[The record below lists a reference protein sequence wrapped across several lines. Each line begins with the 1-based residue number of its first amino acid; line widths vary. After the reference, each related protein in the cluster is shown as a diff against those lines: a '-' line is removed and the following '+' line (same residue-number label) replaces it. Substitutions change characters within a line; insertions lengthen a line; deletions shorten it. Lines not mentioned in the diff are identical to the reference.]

1 MIILK
6 LRITL
11 ILIQNYYKEENELN
25 GLLLMAGLSP
35 LIVFSIIYMVKKKA
49 YLISAVSLVISCAI
63 IVTGFLV
70 WKSPEESNSAMSAE
84 HLNYMANVNM
94 LSGNLDE
101 AKSYLDKLFSAFGDT
116 EEGLISSVRLGIL
129 TGDEQKAVLM
139 SKALSVFLNRNKG
152 SLPEDISAF
161 VNAVSSGAY
170 ISADTLKA
178 NQALY
183 NSLKTSDVSPDEY
196 GIEKVSDADISKA
209 LESEENRSEAVISS
223 IKKEVDDYLSND
235 SSAKSLSLAISA
247 SSKLLAAYD
256 EYIASGDSESYN
268 TIEKMTSSLNSLY
281 KEDSSIFDLPE
292 IKSSYVT
299 GLITLEKYDTLI
311 DYAVNS
317 NDDTALAAIANLYI
331 TGIIS
336 EEDFPSD
343 FTDNA
348 DYFDVIKKCNS
359 IYKNIDSDD
368 YTNAEISSIKSNL
381 QTIAAKNSNPVLSEI
396 EDRLSPE
403 NAPKEDMAGL
413 YIQDSSINSALS
425 DKSAAFEALN
435 NALSNL
441 NSSDNEPLKNALEEI
456 NAIVDNSSLNDNIT
470 NLDSYLSD
478 AYKSSLPMDESII
491 TVPDSF
497 LNTSNSYVNE
507 KRAMINIGIVKT
519 DDFPTIKAYVST
531 SGTDITDRDNIVISD
546 CGSVIEDYTIEK
558 VHYSSSQIFLACDN
572 SGSMSGDIEA
582 LKTAVSKFVESK
594 NAKEKIGIIAFDSS
608 VLSNTGLS
616 KDDKLLQDA
625 IDSFSSGGGTYIGS
639 GVDAAFEGIS
649 SSENSFN
656 VIIVMTDGQDSSFA
670 TDAALNELR
679 QRCIEN
685 NVVLYTIG
693 LGDVSADYLQ
703 NVADSGMG
711 SFIYSSNSVQLEELY
726 SFIHNQLD
734 NNYLITYKAK
744 DTTTSKDRLLT
755 ITNKADGYTGKRY
768 YSLDYS
774 DSDDGSEDSGNNGTV
789 LNGINVSRLGVS
801 TIIKGASNE
810 AQFTILGSGFDK
822 AKSISVSITGNKL
835 YSNLDCAVS
844 NDKKLTVTIP
854 ANTAYDT
861 YEVAVAIDGNTVK
874 LSGLSILKE
883 GDSSSISFGDYTF
896 SAMSVTTTDNNIYLK
911 GNVVMNNYLHFNG
924 DVTLTG
930 SLAGNTL
937 SLEDN
942 SGSYIAYNISLPG
955 LLSSFYD
962 NTISMPP
969 LKNITLYKDSD
980 NFDKYNAYG
989 KLYYGPL
996 SIYDPYIEL
1005 HPEYINLTISSV
1017 NFDFP
1022 TLNNLLDY
1030 VESPISATGEEASV
1044 VITKDKAGIVYSL
1057 SSDLN
1062 LSGNKSL
1069 HLGPAELSV
1078 SHVELSLDTFNHDY
1092 KAGLSVSIDGVP
1104 LFGDDDGVSF
1114 GFTIGIADGRFDAL
1128 DLAADIDFNVVKVP
1142 PVTIND
1148 FHAGVEGLSGEK
1160 QDASMGSRLLGAT
1173 WYGQCAVNFFKLN
1186 EIIPGLS
1193 SFLGDILDISILT
1206 LDETKLSLTLSNWNV
1221 SLDTTAVLLEVV
1233 TLGKLEADI
1242 GHYDYSNYLLGI
1254 DDSQVAGVHA
1264 AISNDLNLDFGNN
1277 LKFNVSGSSQVD
1289 INNKFAGV
1297 MSNGKIDY
1305 NIKIFKK
1312 FTGDLE
1318 GNFIMGIHNNSSQF
1332 TILIK
1337 GDDYTSGRDGG
1348 VRITFTSGD
1357 WLPSV
1362 TLY

>member
-1 MIILK
+1 M
-6 LRITL
+6 
-11 ILIQNYYKEENELN
+11 N

-35 LIVFSIIYMVKKKA
+35 LIIFSIIFMVKKKA
-49 YLISAVSLVISCAI
+49 YLIPAVSLVISCAI

-70 WKSPEESNSAMSAE
+70 WKSPEESHSAMSAE
-84 HLNYMANVNM
+84 HLNHMANVNM

-170 ISADTLKA
+170 ISANTLKA

-183 NSLKTSDVSPDEY
+183 NSLKASDVSPDEY

-209 LESEENRSEAVISS
+209 LESEENRSEDVISS

-235 SSAKSLSLAISA
+235 SSAKSLNLAISA

-256 EYIASGDSESYN
+256 EYIASGGSESYN

-281 KEDSSIFDLPE
+281 KEDNSIFDLPE

-299 GLITLEKYDTLI
+299 GLITLEKYNTLI
-311 DYAVNS
+311 NYAIES
-317 NDDTALAAIANLYI
+317 NDDTALAAAANLYM
-331 TGIIS
+331 TGIIDDN
-336 EEDFPSD
+336 DFPSD
-343 FTDNA
+343 FADTT
-348 DYFDVIKKCNS
+348 DYFDVLNKCNN

-381 QTIAAKNSNPVLSEI
+381 QTIATKNSNPVLSEI
-396 EDRLSPE
+396 EERLSPE

-425 DKSAAFEALN
+425 DKSAAFESLN
-435 NALSNL
+435 NALANL
-441 NSSDNEPLKNALEEI
+441 NSSDNETLKNALEEI
-456 NAIVDNSSLNDNIT
+456 NSIVDNSSLNDNIT
-470 NLDSYLSD
+470 NLDSYLSE

-491 TVPDSF
+491 TVPDSY

-594 NAKEKIGIIAFDSS
+594 NAKEQIGIIAFDSS

-616 KDDKLLQDA
+616 KDDKLLQAA
-625 IDSFSSGGGTYIGS
+625 IDSFSSGGGTYIGC

-649 SSENSFN
+649 SSENTFN

-693 LGDVSADYLQ
+693 LGDVSTSYLQ
-703 NVADSGMG
+703 NIADSGMG

-755 ITNKADGYTGKRY
+755 IANKAEGYTGKRY

-774 DSDDGSEDSGNNGTV
+774 ESDEDNEDSDKG
-789 LNGINVSRLGVS
+789 LNGINVSRLGIS
-801 TIIKGASNE
+801 TVIKGASSD
-810 AQFTILGSGFDK
+810 AQFTVLGSGFDK
-822 AKSISVSITGNKL
+822 AKSISVSISGNKL
-835 YSNLDCAVS
+835 YSNLDCVVT
-844 NDKKLTVTIP
+844 NDKKLTITIP
-854 ANTAYDT
+854 STAAYDT
-861 YEVAVAIDGNTVK
+861 YEVSVTIDGNTVK
-874 LSGLSILKE
+874 LPGLSILKD

-896 SAMSVTTTDNNIYLK
+896 SAKSVTTADNNIYLK

-924 DVTLTG
+924 DVTLKG
-930 SLAGNTL
+930 SLTGNVL

-942 SGSYIAYNISLPG
+942 SGSYIVYNTSLPG
-955 LLSSFYD
+955 LLNLFFD
-962 NTISMPP
+962 NTISLPS
-969 LKNITLYKDSD
+969 LNNITLYKDGD
-980 NFDKYNAYG
+980 TFDKYHAYG
-989 KLYYGPL
+989 KSYYGPL
-996 SIYDPYIEL
+996 EITDPYVEL
-1005 HPEYINLTISSV
+1005 HPEYINLTISNV
-1017 NFDFP
+1017 NLDFP
-1022 TLNNLLDY
+1022 ALNNLLDY
-1030 VESPISATGEEASV
+1030 VESPISATGEEKSV
-1044 VITKDKAGIVYSL
+1044 IITKDKAGIVYSL

-1062 LSGNKSL
+1062 LSGYKAL
-1069 HLGPAELSV
+1069 HLGPATLSV
-1078 SHVELSLDTFNHDY
+1078 SHVELSLDTFKHDY
-1092 KAGLSVSIDGVP
+1092 SAGLSVSIDNVP
-1104 LFGDDDGVSF
+1104 LFGDDDGADF
-1114 GFTIGIADGRFDAL
+1114 GFTIGITNGRFNAL

-1142 PVTIND
+1142 PVIIND
-1148 FHAGVEGLSGEK
+1148 FHAGIEGLSGEK
-1160 QDASMGSRLLGAT
+1160 QDASIGSKLLGAT
-1173 WYGQCAVNFFKLN
+1173 WYGQCDVNFFKLN

-1206 LDETKLSLTLSNWNV
+1206 LDETKLSLTLNNWNV
-1221 SLDTTAVLLEVV
+1221 SLDSAAVLLEVV
-1233 TLGKLEADI
+1233 TLGKLEVDI
-1242 GHYDYSNYLLGI
+1242 GHYNYSNYLLGI
-1254 DDSQVAGVHA
+1254 DNSQVAGVHA
-1264 AISNDLNLDFGNN
+1264 AISSDLNLDFGNN
-1277 LKFNVSGSSQVD
+1277 LNFNVNGSSQVD
-1289 INNKFAGV
+1289 INNKFAGI
-1297 MSNGKIDY
+1297 MSNGKINY
-1305 NIKIFKK
+1305 NIKIFEK
-1312 FTGDLE
+1312 FTGDTE

-1337 GDDYTSGRDGG
+1337 KDDYTSGRDGG